1 MIIVV
6 DEGMYIRTTGSSDI
20 YARVV
25 FVQAIKVDGRICP
38 HITTH
43 PQREREGPQGE
54 RSTGTFGYNRIS
66 LKIGRWIAREGCN
79 WNGAMKGG
87 PPLFG

>member
-1 MIIVV
+1 MVV

-43 PQREREGPQGE
+43 PEGQGFATRRLLE
-54 RSTGTFGYNRIS
+54 KYVSARPIS
-66 LKIGRWIAREGCN
+66 HIEEYSEQETSDICKPEELSNIIGQ
-79 WNGAMKGG
+79 
-87 PPLFG
+87 